1 MYPTLSCAG
10 VGLYANFD
18 SGIESNACA
27 MLRCIAAIRLRNAV
41 VMGLAGGVADGCW
54 AARAIGATSASIAK
68 RVSLIRT
75 PVGMAKDCYTA
86 RESGFPQS
94 TPIAKCTAF
103 AGAVS
108 ITRGDSALN
117 ADLNG
122 RCRSSNVAGQRSH
135 HRRLSGAGC
144 SSRKNADELRFAA
157 PRRWLLVPLRIASQP
172 H

>member
-41 VMGLAGGVADGCW
+41 VMGLAGGVADGGW

-68 RVSLIRT
+68 RDSLIRA

-94 TPIAKCTAF
+94 MSAGRLFEERSRVDRLDHRLERGVPRHIAESLSRF
-103 AGAVS
+103 RGAAV
-108 ITRGDSALN
+108 R
-117 ADLNG
+117 
-122 RCRSSNVAGQRSH
+122 
-135 HRRLSGAGC
+135 
-144 SSRKNADELRFAA
+144 
-157 PRRWLLVPLRIASQP
+157 
-172 H
+172 